1 MCDNSTKA
9 ERERLR
15 VNVQAFMAINS
26 DNIRLNNANMGLKV
40 RICKQKI
47 DNLAT
52 KKTLTTLDAP
62 ELGTDEACQ
71 FRILREREGAR
82 LLRAGH
88 VEGDGTRHDAVVVIA
103 ASGAV

>member
-15 VNVQAFMAINS
+15 GNAQAFMAMNN

-47 DNLAT
+47 DNPAT
-52 KKTLTTLDAP
+52 KISEGPTKLN
-62 ELGTDEACQ
+62 
-71 FRILREREGAR
+71 ILPPI
-82 LLRAGH
+82 L
-88 VEGDGTRHDAVVVIA
+88 
-103 ASGAV
+103 

>member
-1 MCDNSTKA
+1 
-9 ERERLR
+9 
-15 VNVQAFMAINS
+15 
-26 DNIRLNNANMGLKV
+26 MGF
-40 RICKQKI
+40 
-47 DNLAT
+47 
-52 KKTLTTLDAP
+52 DAP
-62 ELGTDEACQ
+62 ELGADEACQ